1 MLCLKYY
8 FILIISYFQDIMSL
22 ESWLFIRVP
31 IKSGQQES
39 EEELEGD
46 AIKYIREEIHEQADT
61 NPEVKVVVENEQLIA
76 SYDMRG
82 EMRAQTI
89 CDYQGQDNDKSQ

>member
-1 MLCLKYY
+1 MNVVFEILFYSYY
-8 FILIISYFQDIMSL
+8 FLFPGYY